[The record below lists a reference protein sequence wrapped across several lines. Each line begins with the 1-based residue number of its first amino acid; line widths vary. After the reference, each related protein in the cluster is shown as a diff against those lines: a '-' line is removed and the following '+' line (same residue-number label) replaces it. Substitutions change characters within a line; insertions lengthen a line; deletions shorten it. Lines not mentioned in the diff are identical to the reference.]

1 MSISVIAAM
10 AQQYSVQCQVNDSE
24 GEGVPFATIY
34 VYNSNDTSKVITSG
48 VSDAFGKVDH
58 KISKAGKY
66 MIRLQ
71 FVGMTPQDRN
81 FEVSASAPV
90 AQLGTIVL
98 TTQSTMLKEVVV
110 ATQRQLV
117 KTEIDRLTYDVQAD
131 ADSRTSNVLD
141 MLKKV
146 PMVSVDG
153 QDEIRVKGSTSFKV
167 YRNGHP
173 DPALASMNMKEI
185 LKVIPASMIKKIEV
199 IMTPRE
205 QAPSS
210 TL

>member
-10 AQQYSVQCQVNDSE
+10 AQQYSVQCQVNGSE

-98 TTQSTMLKEVVV
+98 TSHSAPTGE
-110 ATQRQLV
+110 
-117 KTEIDRLTYDVQAD
+117 DRD
-131 ADSRTSNVLD
+131 
-141 MLKKV
+141 
-146 PMVSVDG
+146 
-153 QDEIRVKGSTSFKV
+153 
-167 YRNGHP
+167 
-173 DPALASMNMKEI
+173 
-185 LKVIPASMIKKIEV
+185 
-199 IMTPRE
+199 
-205 QAPSS
+205 
-210 TL
+210 